1 VTALLL
7 VGVQIALVVLWSSNR
22 VTGATLPSAI
32 LSFLSALVILC
43 LSNLEHT
50 RTVRPSLLLNVY
62 LLGSLVFDAVQVR
75 TLYLRNDHPSILG
88 LFTTNIVIK
97 AALLLLEA
105 KSKRTYLRPPYNAY
119 SPEMTSGVFSH
130 SFFWWIRPLLATG
143 FRKML
148 TLDDLFQADEGLL
161 SEPLLSQ
168 MQDSWAKCMFEAHE

>member
-1 VTALLL
+1 
-7 VGVQIALVVLWSSNR
+7 VVLWSSNR
-22 VTGATLPSAI
+22 VTSATLPSAI

-50 RTVRPSLLLNVY
+50 RTVRPSLILNVY

-75 TLYLRNDHPSILG
+75 TLYLRNDDPAILG

-105 KSKRTYLRPPYNAY
+105 KSKRTYLRPPYNTY
-119 SPEMTSGVFSH
+119 SPE
-130 SFFWWIRPLLATG
+130 IRPLLATG

-148 TLDDLFQADEGLL
+148 TLDDLFQTDEGLL